1 MSDDPASEGPAEGP
15 GGDEH
20 PAGDP
25 RDPRFD
31 AAAVRRSRRRWLPR
45 WALLVTVGLVAA
57 MTINLV
63 RFGAGLGRVVEAL
76 VFAAVVC
83 LPIVIGL
90 LILERRT
97 R

>member
-1 MSDDPASEGPAEGP
+1 MVSDDPEP
-15 GGDEH
+15 GGDR
-20 PAGDP
+20 PGGDDGPVGDP

-31 AAAVRRSRRRWLPR
+31 VSDVRRSRRRWLPR
-45 WALLVTVGLVAA
+45 WAMVVTAGLVAA
-57 MTINLV
+57 MTINLM

-83 LPIVIGL
+83 LPIVVGL
-90 LILERRT
+90 AILERRA